1 MARSFSEKKR
11 NSFTKTPKPLLLLIA
26 EGRNVTE
33 TQYFRQ
39 FQLRHSTFNI
49 KILTPGSATDPERM
63 LETLE
68 RFWKKHDMS
77 SARGDQGFVVLDLD
91 CNEKKARLIKKLE
104 NGSQIARF
112 IVSNP
117 CFEVWFVLHYR
128 YSTHVYSDGNE
139 VIKDLRRYIPEYQKN
154 TDVTEALSGRLDTAM
169 ENACKLVEHYEKMDC
184 QWPSDRCNPRTD
196 VPGIIDVIQRMGGN
210 ATSNK

>member
-11 NSFTKTPKPLLLLIA
+11 DTFVKTPKPLLLLIA

-39 FQLRHSTFNI
+39 FQRQHSAFNI
-49 KILTPGSATDPERM
+49 KILTPGSATDPDKM

-68 RFWKKHDMS
+68 RYWKQYDMS
-77 SARGDQGFVVLDLD
+77 YARGDQGFVVLDLD
-91 CNEKKARLIKKLE
+91 CNEKKARLIEKLE
-104 NGSQIARF
+104 SGSKIARF

-128 YSTHVYSDGNE
+128 CSTHVYSDGGE
-139 VIKDLRRYIPEYQKN
+139 VIKDLRRFIPDYQKN
-154 TDVTEALSGRLDTAM
+154 TDVTASLSGMLDTAM
-169 ENACKLVEHYEKMDC
+169 ENARKLVEYCEEMGYH
-184 QWPSDRCNPRTD
+184 WPSNECNPRTD
-196 VPGIIDVIQRMGGN
+196 VPAIIHEIKRMGGDGR
-210 ATSNK
+210 

>member
-1 MARSFSEKKR
+1 MVRLFSEKKR
-11 NSFTKTPKPLLLLIA
+11 DSFIKTPKSLLLLIA

-39 FQLRHSTFNI
+39 FQQRYSSFNI
-49 KILTPGSATDPERM
+49 KILTPGSATDPEKM

-68 RFWKKHDMS
+68 RFWKKYDMS
-77 SARGDQGFVVLDLD
+77 YTRGDQGFVVLDLD
-91 CNEKKARLIKKLE
+91 CNEKKARLIEKLE
-104 NGSQIARF
+104 SGSKIARF

-139 VIKDLRRYIPEYQKN
+139 VIKDLKRYIPEYQKN

-169 ENACKLVEHYEKMDC
+169 ENACKLVKYYEEMDY
-184 QWPSDRCNPRTD
+184 QWPSDKCNPRTD
-196 VPGIIDVIQRMGGN
+196 VPEIINEIKRMGGD
-210 ATSNK
+210 AT